1 MNTSMGTADRA
12 THVKIVV
19 VALVAGILVVIGGLN
34 ARLGDTPSQT
44 ATVRTDGGV
53 IKAGQPAH
61 YSTREGTAVR

>member
-19 VALVAGILVVIGGLN
+19 VALIAAILVVIGGLN
-34 ARLGDTPSQT
+34 ARLTDTQSET
-44 ATVRTDGGV
+44 AAVRANGVV

-61 YSTREGTAVR
+61 YSSREASAIR

>member
-34 ARLGDTPSQT
+34 ARIGEVSSQT
-44 ATVRTDGGV
+44 ATVRTDGV
-53 IKAGQPAH
+53 IKAGQPTH
-61 YSTREGTAVR
+61 YSTREGSAIR